1 MANKKIIV
9 RMLVII
15 LALGMTLA
23 GCSKGSK
30 GDSGGEADGGN
41 GSTAA
46 KSSGGGGSGSIFTL
60 TDIPSKYNG
69 KYARI
74 TMIGDVTLTG
84 AQNITK
90 TDVTLPQISG
100 GKVTIPLWEI
110 RNMSSFLRYSGNG
123 IFTLGTV
130 NIYNTGNDNDSNRT
144 SIADIV
150 FMGITISGGKATIS
164 WNDAI
169 TVLEH

>member
-1 MANKKIIV
+1 MANKKIMV
-9 RMLVII
+9 RMLIII
-15 LALGMTLA
+15 LALGMTVA
-23 GCSKGSK
+23 GCSKSSK
-30 GDSGGEADGGN
+30 DDVSGEGVGN
-41 GSTAA
+41 TTA
-46 KSSGGGGSGSIFTL
+46 KSSGGGGSGSTFTL

-74 TMIGDVTLTG
+74 SLIGDVTLTG

-90 TDVTLPQISG
+90 TAVTLPQISG

-110 RNMSSFLRYSGNG
+110 RSVTNFVRYGGNG

-130 NIYNTGNDNDSNRT
+130 NIYNTGNDNDNNRT

-150 FMGITISGGKATIS
+150 FMGINISGGKATIS
-164 WNDAI
+164 WNNAI

>member
-1 MANKKIIV
+1 MANRKIFV
-9 RMLVII
+9 GMLVIV
-15 LALGMTLA
+15 LALGMTVA

-30 GDSGGEADGGN
+30 DNGGGDGG
-41 GSTAA
+41 GDTTA
-46 KSSGGGGSGSIFTL
+46 KSSGGSGSGSTFTL

-74 TMIGDVTLTG
+74 TLIGDVTLTG

-90 TDVTLPQISG
+90 TAVTLPQISG

-130 NIYNTGNDNDSNRT
+130 NLYNTGNDNDNNRT

-150 FMGITISGGKATIS
+150 FMGITISGGKTTIS